1 MAEKKPGISDE
12 IRAAMRREID
22 EAGLSQ
28 IDYVKEALTWQYN
41 WIGLAGAA
49 AFALVSGSGLPLVLA
64 AGLELIYVALVP
76 QSSRFRRLVRSWKY
90 ANDKRAHQEKLNQ
103 LFDELSPQ
111 LRSRYE
117 KIEHVCAQIREN
129 LAQLSSTSQVFV
141 GQMQEKLDGLLQGY
155 VRLLHTG
162 ATQKEHLLLTNPRDI
177 EREIDQL
184 KNNIA
189 QGTGKVQEI
198 NKKRIEILE
207 KRIAKHQKIREN
219 HQVIDAQCAAIEDVL
234 QLIRDQSVTMRDP
247 HQVSDQLEALV
258 SDVEHT
264 EQTVREVEAIFSI
277 TTADGSEDINLP
289 RGAKVRN

>member
-1 MAEKKPGISDE
+1 MAEKKLGISDE
-12 IRAAMRREID
+12 IRAAARREID

-90 ANDKRAHQEKLNQ
+90 ANDKREHQEKLNQ

-207 KRIAKHQKIREN
+207 KRIEKHQKIREN
-219 HQVIDAQCAAIEDVL
+219 HQVIEAQCAAIEDVL

-247 HQVSDQLEALV
+247 HQVSEQLEALV
-258 SDVEHT
+258 TDVEHT

-277 TTADGSEDINLP
+277 TAADGSEDINLP
-289 RGAKVRN
+289 GGSKVRN